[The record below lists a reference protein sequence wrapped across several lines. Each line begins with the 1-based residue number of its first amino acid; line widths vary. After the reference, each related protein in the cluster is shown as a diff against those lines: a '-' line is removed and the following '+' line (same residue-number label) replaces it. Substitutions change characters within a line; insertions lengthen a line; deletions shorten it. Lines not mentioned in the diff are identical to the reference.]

1 MILLLCG
8 LLAKADD
15 TVTIR
20 LHVPTDAP
28 AVAATVSTRWLGEDR
43 TLPLVPT
50 DRDGELA
57 ATLSGAPVRMLPVF
71 LDLTVDPTQPALRA
85 YRGLEVLPSGDVE
98 LVYSL
103 DSAVP
108 PRVHRIAATTANGR
122 DALARREGGL
132 VGGSLAWGAAM
143 VALVGLLLRRRPAP
157 EPQDPGPWR
166 WWWSVPIWALLAML
180 WTWPA
185 INAGGGVMVGRHFD
199 LPGVLWALDASE
211 RLLSGGLQDTLTA
224 WPLGGDY
231 RRLDSFTLLPIGA
244 LLADLGVDRL
254 HGALQIVGVFLLGI
268 SGEAFA
274 RAVGARGWWGLLGG
288 AALALSGLSANVLL
302 EGHVFHLLNPWLP
315 LLGLAWWKATGANSR
330 RIWGVISG
338 LCFGLCLLTTAY
350 IGVTAAVVVACF
362 AVPAIRKRSTW
373 PAMGAAAATV
383 LVLAVPY
390 ALVFVSGTDIAPGS
404 SGHIV
409 SAHLVS
415 LAGPTP
421 EIDRGRHSQAIA
433 LPGLMLALAMLTPM
447 LLGRRRGVLIGA
459 AAITAMM
466 AMGSGLAISEGPAV
480 LPLPM
485 ALVEALGG
493 GAFLRFPM
501 RLFWGTLLCMGA
513 LAAWGGTA
521 LEARLGRGARLLVLL
536 ALIEPFVHIRAP
548 LRQQT
553 RLSTSPS
560 VYSQVDGPVLDL
572 FPEGTTEPHELE
584 QWFTRFTCAN
594 QRHHHNPIAEHCT
607 ATTTEANPRHRLNRW
622 LIARLLEGSLSEARQ
637 QLGDMGFV
645 GVALHPDLF
654 EAGDRSRIQDALA
667 AVDPSPLR
675 STDGGALVAL
685 YRLPAQAAADPA
697 GVYHALS
704 DAPPAALGAKERRTA
719 HDFIS
724 LQIEVETEE
733 IERDGVYLAVLRPPG
748 QDEQVL
754 SLFNDGR
761 YPTDLPEDIAWVA
774 HTMDPLPAEFSL
786 ILIRRTPEA
795 QSTLWSGPVQLH
807 AARERLVFRMTSETS
822 AVPIAAAPA
831 FTSPPVGR
839 HNDTIAL
846 LGWSGIAVLSG
857 GFWLMR
863 WRRRR
868 KN

>member
-1 MILLLCG
+1 MTLLLCG
-8 LLAKADD
+8 LLAMADD
-15 TVTIR
+15 TVTVR
-20 LHVPTDAP
+20 LHLPTDTP
-28 AVAATVSTRWLGEDR
+28 TVTATVSTRWLGEDR
-43 TLPLVPT
+43 TVPLLPT
-50 DRDGELA
+50 ERDGEVA
-57 ATLSGAPVRMLPVF
+57 ATLSGAPVRMLPIS
-71 LDLTVDPTQPALRA
+71 LDLTVDPTQPALRS
-85 YRGLEVLPSGDVE
+85 YRGLEVLPSGGGE

-103 DSAVP
+103 DSTTP
-108 PRVHRIAATTANGR
+108 PRVHRIATTTAPGR
-122 DALARREGGL
+122 DALARREGSL
-132 VGGSLAWGAAM
+132 VGGSLAWGAVM
-143 VALVGLLLRRRPAP
+143 VVLVGLLLRRRP
-157 EPQDPGPWR
+157 ETTPQPPAPWR

-185 INAGGGVMVGRHFD
+185 VTAGGGVMVGRHFD

-211 RLLSGGLQDTLTA
+211 RLLAGGLQDSLTA

-244 LLADLGVDRL
+244 LLADLGVDRV
-254 HGALQIVGVFLLGI
+254 HGALQLVGVFLLGI

-315 LLGLAWWKATGANSR
+315 LLGLSWWKATGADSR
-330 RIWGVISG
+330 MIWGVLSG
-338 LCFGLCLLTTAY
+338 IFFGLCLLTTAY

-362 AVPAIRKRSTW
+362 AVPALRQRGTW
-373 PAMGAAAATV
+373 PALGAAAATV

-390 ALVFVSGTDIAPGS
+390 ALLFIGGTDIAPGS

-433 LPGLMLALAMLTPM
+433 LPGLMLALALLTPM
-447 LLGRRRGVLIGA
+447 LLGRRRAVLIGA
-459 AAITAMM
+459 AAATATM

-480 LPLPM
+480 IPLPM

-501 RLFWGTLLCMGA
+501 RLFWGTLLCAGA
-513 LAAWGGTA
+513 LAAWGGTM
-521 LEARLGRGARLLVLL
+521 LETRLGRGARLLVLL
-536 ALIEPFVHIRAP
+536 ALIEPFVHIRTP

-560 VYSQVDGPVLDL
+560 VYSQVSGPVLDL

-594 QRHHHNPIAEHCT
+594 QRHHRNPIAEHCT
-607 ATTTEANPRHRLNRW
+607 ATTTEANPRHRINRW
-622 LIARLLEGSLSEARQ
+622 LIARLLEGNLSEARQ
-637 QLGDMGFV
+637 HLSGMGFV
-645 GVALHPDLF
+645 GIALHPDLF
-654 EAGDRSRIQDALA
+654 EAGDRSRLEDALA
-667 AVDPSPLR
+667 SIDPSPLR
-675 STDGGALVAL
+675 STDGGALVTL
-685 YRLPAQAAADPA
+685 YRLPAADATDPA
-697 GVYHALS
+697 ATFHSLS
-704 DAPPAALGAKERRTA
+704 DDPPAALGAKERRTA
-719 HDFIS
+719 QDFVS
-724 LQIEVETEE
+724 LQIEVETPD
-733 IERDGVYLAVLRPPG
+733 IERDGVYMAVLRPPG
-748 QDEQVL
+748 QTEQVI
-754 SLFNDGR
+754 SLYNDGR

-774 HTMDPLPAEFSL
+774 HTMDPLPAELSL
-786 ILIRRTPEA
+786 ILIRRTAEA
-795 QSTLWSGPVQLH
+795 QSTLWAGPVQLH
-807 AARERLVFRMTSETS
+807 AARERLVFRMTSQTS

-839 HNDTIAL
+839 HSDTIAL
-846 LGWSGIAVLSG
+846 IGWSAIALLSG
-857 GFWLMR
+857 GFWLLHG
-863 WRRRR
+863 WRRRQD
-868 KN
+868 